1 MVNLKD
7 QVLLIT
13 GATGGLGPTVV
24 HTAADM
30 GARLALT
37 GHAAP
42 DLDALVADL
51 GMAPGDVF
59 AAPSNATD
67 EASVNDFVG
76 QTIARLGH
84 VDVLLNVA
92 GGYRGGGVL
101 DIDLADWDF
110 LMALN
115 ARSVLLMCR
124 AVVPHM
130 LERGRGKVVNVAAR
144 TALQVRPGSAAHSAS
159 KSVVIRLT
167 EALSAEVKDKG
178 INVNCVMPSTIDT
191 PANRA
196 AMPKADFSKWATPQ
210 EVANVMLFLASDAAS
225 GIHGATVPI
234 FGRV

>member
-1 MVNLKD
+1 MIDLKD
-7 QVLLIT
+7 QVLMIT

-24 HTAADM
+24 RTAAEM

-42 DLDALVADL
+42 DLDALVAGL
-51 GMAPGDVF
+51 GMDSSDLF
-59 AAPSNATD
+59 AAPSDATD

-76 QTIARLGH
+76 QAIARLGH
-84 VDVLLNVA
+84 IDALLNIA

-130 LERGRGKVVNVAAR
+130 VEREGGKVVNVGARAALR
-144 TALQVRPGSAAHSAS
+144 VSKGSAAHSAS

-167 EALSAEVKDKG
+167 EALSAEVKNRG
-178 INVNCVMPSTIDT
+178 VNVNCVVPSTIDT
-191 PANRA
+191 PANRT
-196 AMPKADFSKWATPQ
+196 AMPKADFGRWVTPQ
-210 EVANVMLFLASDAAS
+210 EVANVLLFLASDAAS
-225 GIHGATVPI
+225 GIHGAIIPV